1 MDFKFIFQ
9 ISNYLNFLT
18 RETMK
23 LLGSTERKITKD
35 KNIENMPNLKIA
47 EIILI
52 YLNPVKNISTY
63 LIVHIFNK

>member
-1 MDFKFIFQ
+1 
-9 ISNYLNFLT
+9 
-18 RETMK
+18 MK

-35 KNIENMPNLKIA
+35 KNIENMPNLKFT

>member
-1 MDFKFIFQ
+1 MAFKFIFQ

-18 RETMK
+18 HETMK

-35 KNIENMPNLKIA
+35 KNIENMPNLKFA

-52 YLNPVKNISTY
+52 YLNPVKTISTY

>member
-1 MDFKFIFQ
+1 MAFKFIFQ
-9 ISNYLNFLT
+9 ISNYLNFST

>member
-1 MDFKFIFQ
+1 MPFKFIFQ

-18 RETMK
+18 HETMK

-35 KNIENMPNLKIA
+35 KNIENMPNLKFA

>member
-1 MDFKFIFQ
+1 
-9 ISNYLNFLT
+9 
-18 RETMK
+18 MK
-23 LLGSTERKITKD
+23 LLGSTERKIT
-35 KNIENMPNLKIA
+35 MPNLKIA

>member
-1 MDFKFIFQ
+1 MAFKFIFQ

>member
-1 MDFKFIFQ
+1 MAFKFIFQ
-9 ISNYLNFLT
+9 ISNYLNYLT
-18 RETMK
+18 HETMK

-35 KNIENMPNLKIA
+35 KNIENMPNLKFA

-52 YLNPVKNISTY
+52 YLNPVKTISTY

>member
-1 MDFKFIFQ
+1 MAFKFIFQ
-9 ISNYLNFLT
+9 ISNYVNFLT
-18 RETMK
+18 HETMK

-35 KNIENMPNLKIA
+35 KNIENMPNLKFA

-52 YLNPVKNISTY
+52 YLNPVKTISTY